1 MKRLLLLFALLWSG
15 IATIAQEAVPFNG
28 LLLDAV
34 GKPIRRARIYVKS
47 PDKYAQSDNKGRFG
61 LTNVAPDDTLKVR
74 HNKHTYYIPVEG
86 RRSLQIR
93 IMEDM
98 QTESLES
105 SKLLDY
111 GFHYVKQREYAG
123 YNSQITGEELMRTGC
138 TDILSAL
145 TGLIPGLNIVE
156 NPEDGT
162 YTVDIRGNGQ
172 AADLTPLYIVDDMPV
187 ASIDHIHLNQVAYV
201 IVMKDATIYGVRGG
215 NGAIVVRLKS
225 AETYSLGR

>member
-1 MKRLLLLFALLWSG
+1 MKSIWATLVLLFVAVG
-15 IATIAQEAVPFNG
+15 ACGQEAVPFNG

-34 GKPIRRARIYVKS
+34 GMPIRRARIYVVH
-47 PDKYAQSDNKGRFG
+47 PDKYAQSDKQGRFG
-61 LTNVAPDDTLKVR
+61 LTNVQPDDTLKVR
-74 HNKHTYYIPVEG
+74 YNKQTYYIPVAG
-86 RRSLQIR
+86 RRSMQIR
-93 IMEDM
+93 ILEDM
-98 QTESLES
+98 QVESHES

-156 NPEDGT
+156 NPVDGT

-172 AADLTPLYIVDDMPV
+172 AADLTPLYIVDEVQV

-225 AETYSLGR
+225 AQTL